1 MEIKKHFIVL
11 AAALTLDELTLI
23 ERSLWAEME
32 THLMVSI
39 DQMEEWSE
47 LQKKVHDA
55 RMWLIANK
63 K

>member
-1 MEIKKHFIVL
+1 ML

-23 ERSLWAEME
+23 ERALWAEME

-55 RMWLIANK
+55 RTWLIANK

>member
-1 MEIKKHFIVL
+1 METKKHFIVL

-23 ERSLWAEME
+23 ERALWAEME

-55 RMWLIANK
+55 RTWLIANK